1 MSTNPPP
8 KVPEISPE
16 ELKRKLDAKEDVFL
30 LDVRDPHEYEISNLG
45 GHLIPLKD
53 LPSRLGELDKERPI
67 VVH

>member
-1 MSTNPPP
+1 MIPNP

-16 ELKRKLDAKEDVFL
+16 ELKRKLDAEEDVL
-30 LDVRDPHEYEISNLG
+30 VLDVRDRDEYQTCNLG

-53 LPSRLGELDKERPI
+53 LPNRMGELDKQRPI